1 MTDTPPEVQKLYRS
15 MLMARSGAERMR
27 MGSAMFD
34 AARAMVMASFP
45 KSLTELEKK
54 KLLLHRLYSQDFTPE
69 TLARIAERLR

>member
-1 MTDTPPEVQKLYRS
+1 
-15 MLMARSGAERMR
+15 MLMARSDAERMR

-54 KLLLHRLYSQDFTPE
+54 KLLLHRL
-69 TLARIAERLR
+69 